1 MNMAKIRDLVLKV
14 KHTSVSS
21 YEIGFVV
28 GLSAN
33 YDFQM
38 HANNQPGVFGKKTA
52 VSATQSAAV

>member
-1 MNMAKIRDLVLKV
+1 MNMAKIRDLVLKI

-38 HANNQPGVFGKKTA
+38 HANSQPGLCDKKAA
-52 VSATQSAAV
+52 VPATQRAAV